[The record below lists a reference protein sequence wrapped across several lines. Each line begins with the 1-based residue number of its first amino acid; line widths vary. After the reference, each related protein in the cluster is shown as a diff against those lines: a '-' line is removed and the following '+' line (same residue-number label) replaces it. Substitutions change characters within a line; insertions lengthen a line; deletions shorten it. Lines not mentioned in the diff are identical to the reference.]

1 MQEPDSAR
9 NRLGTDP
16 PGTIAYVPPP
26 IPCVT
31 SRDDKILPTKAPHH
45 FDSAET
51 IALRVYNAFM

>member
-16 PGTIAYVPPP
+16 PGTIAYVTPP

-31 SRDDKILPTKAPHH
+31 SHTTDEVC
-45 FDSAET
+45 S
-51 IALRVYNAFM
+51 V